1 MSNFNDLLGNDLDLI
16 QESLEDVIRELV
28 GSNFRMCYFERMRG
42 ANSNPERI
50 AKFKKRAEELFKLQY
65 NYSDDCEVMKESIK
79 QFRAEAEITVAFEL
93 TEYKKD
99 LESIPMA
106 SAEELE
112 TFSKRERNW
121 TDELFEEDI

>member
-1 MSNFNDLLGNDLDLI
+1 MSALNGLLENDLDLI
-16 QESLEDVIRELV
+16 CEKLDDHIRSLI
-28 GSNFRMCYFERMRG
+28 GTYSRMCFLEEERG
-42 ANSNPERI
+42 ADSNPERI
-50 AKFKKRAEELFKLQY
+50 VKFKNRTEELFKLQY